1 MRFVTYATQTVDGR
15 FGAVLSNG
23 AILDLEGGFAAKLA
37 RDIPAD
43 RAYALARAMTPP
55 EARAFIGNGA
65 VALDAARQALAHAEA
80 AMAAGGPPPTGPRGE
95 RIAFPLGEVRLLAPI
110 PRPRKFIA
118 AGKNYFAHQQEMQQR
133 ADPRAPTVP
142 IAHVQFASTV
152 IGPGETVR
160 FPPETKH
167 MDYEVEIAAVIGRP
181 ARSVRR
187 EDALGHVFGYTI
199 YNDITDRDMY
209 RGENRVGGGIGLLG
223 KNFAGFSPL
232 GPWIVTSDEVGNPQE
247 LGLRSRV
254 NGETRQNSNAA
265 LMMFKIDEQIAH
277 WSRIGL
283 EPGDMLGTGTPGGVA
298 AGRKPDQEQW
308 WLKPGDIVEIE
319 VDRIGTLKTHIA

>member
-1 MRFVTYATQTVDGR
+1 MRFVTFETEAGAER
-15 FGAVLSNG
+15 FGALLADG
-23 AILDLEGGFAAKLA
+23 RILDLEGGSAARLA
-37 RDIPAD
+37 REMPID
-43 RAYALARAMTPP
+43 RAYALARAITPP
-55 EARAFIGNGA
+55 EARAFIANGA
-65 VALDAARQALAHAEA
+65 IALDAARQTLRHAEA
-80 AMAAGGPPPTGPRGE
+80 ADGALAGPRGE
-95 RIAFPLGEVRLLAPI
+95 PIAFAPSDVRLRAPV

-142 IAHVQFASTV
+142 IAHVQFASTI
-152 IGPGETVR
+152 IGPGETVH
-160 FPPETKH
+160 FPPETTH

-181 ARSVRR
+181 AFGVRR
-187 EDALGHVFGYTI
+187 EEALDYVFGYTI

-232 GPWIVTSDEVGNPQE
+232 GPVLCTADEVGDPQR
-247 LGLRSRV
+247 LALRSRV
-254 NGETRQNSNAA
+254 NGETRQDSNAS

-298 AGRKPDQEQW
+298 AGRKPDEPSW
-308 WLKPGDIVEIE
+308 WLKRGDVVECEIE
-319 VDRIGTLKTHIA
+319 RIGVLTTPIA